1 MVVTIEPGV
10 YLPGEFG
17 VRIEDMVLVTAKGSQ
32 VLTSAS
38 PKTWIE
44 L

>member
-10 YLPGEFG
+10 YLPGKFG
-17 VRIEDMVLVTAKGSQ
+17 VRIEDMVLVTEDAGE
-32 VLTSAS
+32 VLTAAS
-38 PKTWIE
+38 SKAWME